1 MGLLTFEHSKAT
13 YGADFGLYGLAVA
26 ALAAWI
32 VAHATAAQALPLAA
46 LVGLGLAGWTL
57 LEYLLHR
64 FVLHGLPPFR
74 RWHAEHHARP
84 SALICS
90 PTLLSGTLVLLL
102 VFVPA
107 ALLGNWLQACALTL
121 GLLAGYLGYAVT
133 HHALHHWPGDSRW
146 LRRRKRW
153 HGLHHHHR
161 QPGRYGVTTSFW
173 DRVFST
179 GASSRPI
186 TESRLP

>member
-1 MGLLTFEHSKAT
+1 MVRFEQVELAHDAARREVGDVVLEAAAQQFVAFGTQADAPQAAFQPIVQFAPGHRQAQGSGMSLMTFEHRERT
-13 YGADFGLYGLAVA
+13 YGVDFGLYGLAVA

-32 VAHATAAQALPLAA
+32 VAHGTAAQALPLAA
-46 LVGLGLAGWTL
+46 LVGLGLAGWSL
-57 LEYLLHR
+57 LEYLL
-64 FVLHGLPPFR
+64 
-74 RWHAEHHARP
+74 
-84 SALICS
+84 
-90 PTLLSGTLVLLL
+90 
-102 VFVPA
+102 
-107 ALLGNWLQACALTL
+107 Q
-121 GLLAGYLGYAVT
+121 
-133 HHALHHWPGDSRW
+133 HWPGHSRW

-173 DRVFST
+173 GRVFST